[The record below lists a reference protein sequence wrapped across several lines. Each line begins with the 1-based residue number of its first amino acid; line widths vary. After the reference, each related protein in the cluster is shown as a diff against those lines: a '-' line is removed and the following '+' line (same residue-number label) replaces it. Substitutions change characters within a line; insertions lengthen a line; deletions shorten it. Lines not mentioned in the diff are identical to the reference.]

1 MQQNLFSYPECAASY
16 NNFLHI
22 YKDKSRLMTDLQIKR
37 ALKFTSATF
46 RKAFRYTIQDQWYFC
61 QYFINCFKTL
71 EMKAYPFLKTLID
84 LLEAF
89 TPEMTNSDF
98 MFDNEF
104 ELFFSFRFIVFY
116 IR

>member
-1 MQQNLFSYPECAASY
+1 
-16 NNFLHI
+16 
-22 YKDKSRLMTDLQIKR
+22 MTDLQIKR

-71 EMKAYPFLKTLID
+71 EMKAYLFLKTLID